1 MLMKNVIFVGGGE
14 IGKGET
20 EKIDIE
26 VKKMR
31 RKDLFLYFLLLLPTM
46 QRVTQRQFEL
56 IP

>member
-1 MLMKNVIFVGGGE
+1 MKNVIFVGGGE